1 MASETLIIRQT
12 RVSRDTPSIDACQ
25 AWWGAMVRPRQD
37 VAMLTENFCDE
48 RIDLA
53 RAVGVIAGHGRLAAA
68 KLLS

>member
-1 MASETLIIRQT
+1 
-12 RVSRDTPSIDACQ
+12 
-25 AWWGAMVRPRQD
+25 MVRPRQD